1 MEKYLSTT
9 PYKKVKNK
17 LTIDKN
23 SIKTLSN
30 LVTSSVEF
38 VQYGSSYYA
47 IHKEMFD
54 KVSFLSEKLRTLYA
68 GIPLG
73 SCKGKDF
80 VPDAALAFSWE
91 LNRDNFSCIELT
103 WQEAITFL
111 RRENLF
117 FNDAPKG
124 VLLLLYNGIPLGWVK
139 NVGNRC
145 NNLYPQEWRIRMEA
159 DYNEYSQLIK

>member
-1 MEKYLSTT
+1 M
-9 PYKKVKNK
+9 
-17 LTIDKN
+17 TIDKN

-30 LVTSSVEF
+30 LVSSSAEF
-38 VQYGSSYYA
+38 VQYGSTYYA
-47 IHKEMFD
+47 IHKEKFD

-73 SCKGKDF
+73 ICKGKDF

-103 WQEAITFL
+103 WQEAITFF

-117 FNDAPKG
+117 LNDAPKG

-139 NVGNRC
+139 NLGNRC